1 MPVPTSPSLPSPIAS
16 AAAAFEERLASIH
29 RYLIILCRT
38 GLEPSSSSER
48 LPSSASLRS
57 SATAGWPSAASPSLS
72 LSSTSSLSQACLP
85 PTKVRSW
92 ITWLGTPVIP
102 KMLVSGESLP
112 STAQGI
118 LVSGRLLRETLLMS
132 FGEVSSQVLSRR
144 ELLRAFRA
152 LEVFALLVLVQ
163 DDLVVEGFVAEV
175 AERLHVCKVSL
186 PSPHFRLTE

>member
-1 MPVPTSPSLPSPIAS
+1 
-16 AAAAFEERLASIH
+16 
-29 RYLIILCRT
+29 
-38 GLEPSSSSER
+38 
-48 LPSSASLRS
+48 
-57 SATAGWPSAASPSLS
+57 
-72 LSSTSSLSQACLP
+72 
-85 PTKVRSW
+85 
-92 ITWLGTPVIP
+92 
-102 KMLVSGESLP
+102 
-112 STAQGI
+112 
-118 LVSGRLLRETLLMS
+118 MS